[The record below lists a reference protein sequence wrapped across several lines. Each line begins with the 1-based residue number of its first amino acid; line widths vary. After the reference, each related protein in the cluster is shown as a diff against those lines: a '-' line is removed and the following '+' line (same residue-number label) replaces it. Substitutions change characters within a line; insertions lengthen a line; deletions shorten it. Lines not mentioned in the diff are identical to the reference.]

1 MKELKRQLKMIK
13 TKKGLVN
20 PDSLWVM
27 ENKTK
32 ILNQISNTNIR
43 QEKKIESFSNNLGLL
58 LKIEKNIETFIPRKL
73 KYNFK
78 PVLAVF
84 LALFM
89 TSGGWIASAYAE
101 PGDMFWGTK
110 VALNSIIERSQ
121 IAFASEDN
129 QTELHLKFAS
139 KKADVIKTV
148 SEKAE
153 VKPEEKNKII
163 KDTKEKLKKDLA
175 GANESIKNVSSE
187 KASQLVKEVS
197 QTTTEITNSI
207 KESAEKV
214 AVLDVELA
222 KDMDEAV
229 IETRKTSLEMVEVVL
244 QKKSESNSEITE
256 EEKNIILAHINNIVI
271 NLEVDMESFEEE
283 KDLDDKEESVSSTIN
298 SVSTTEDISTA
309 TTAISSVITSTD
321 VLSSTTSS
329 ENLNKNILSEEK
341 TLEIKNILANT
352 KIELE
357 KNKSEVAILINENI
371 FEAIQKTKEISIIA
385 SDAQKKV
392 NDIINNVVIEEKT
405 EVENIL
411 ETESGLENSST
422 NTIENITEEKTE
434 TTENTEVIEITEN

>member
-58 LKIEKNIETFIPRKL
+58 LKIEKNIETFLPRKL

-110 VALNSIIERSQ
+110 VALNSIVERSQ

-163 KDTKEKLKKDLA
+163 IDTKEKLKKDLA

-271 NLEVDMESFEEE
+271 NLEVDMESFEEK
-283 KDLDDKEESVSSTIN
+283 KDLNIDESVSSTIN

-329 ENLNKNILSEEK
+329 EDLNKNILSEEK
-341 TLEIKNILANT
+341 TLEIKNILTNT
-352 KIELE
+352 KLELE

-392 NDIINNVVIEEKT
+392 NDIINNVVIEEKI
-405 EVENIL
+405 EAENIL
-411 ETESGLENSST
+411 EIESGLENSPT